1 MSKKE
6 TSKKNRIASVL
17 LKIRLVYIISI
28 YEDVFGIYKY
38 GQFDIIN
45 VSNIDIQ
52 NWTADSSG
60 GGKDTRGVRG
70 R

>member
-1 MSKKE
+1 
-6 TSKKNRIASVL
+6 
-17 LKIRLVYIISI
+17 
-28 YEDVFGIYKY
+28 VFGIYKY